1 MPVCKKALQSL
12 IMLILLACAAGQ
24 ATCSQVSQGADR
36 EDDEEVT
43 KDQRKSL
50 SSIAAELGWSE
61 ATVTRLRRITGFV
74 MCEDRQKVR
83 PIGSGA
89 IVGTDLTLLTAAHLF
104 FDEAGRLKHS
114 LRCHFQNQ
122 GIPVEEVPLKLQKI
136 DNAIF
141 GTATPR
147 DEVPSG
153 MWLESEVAQ
162 SPTS

>member
-1 MPVCKKALQSL
+1 MPVCKRALHL
-12 IMLILLACAAGQ
+12 LVMLILLACAAGQ
-24 ATCSQVSQGADR
+24 ATCSEVSQGPDR
-36 EDDEEVT
+36 GDHEDVT
-43 KDQRKSL
+43 DDQRKPL

-104 FDEAGRLKHS
+104 FDEAGRVKHS

-122 GIPVEEVPLKLQKI
+122 GIPVEEVPLKHQNI

-141 GTATPR
+141 GTAMPR
-147 DEVPSG
+147 DDQRHNDWMVVG
-153 MWLESEVAQ
+153 LAY
-162 SPTS
+162 